1 MYLHKSSSNVSS
13 VIDLSFSDD
22 DLSVEHKKSVG
33 KVAKT
38 GDSHML
44 GISGKDDFDS
54 IKSSNVTSI

>member
-1 MYLHKSSSNVSS
+1 MSS

-33 KVAKT
+33 KVAKN

-44 GISGKDDFDS
+44 GIHVSGKDDFDS

>member
-1 MYLHKSSSNVSS
+1 MSA

-22 DLSVEHKKSVG
+22 DLSIEHEKSKK
-33 KVAKT
+33 KVAKN

>member
-1 MYLHKSSSNVSS
+1 VSS

-33 KVAKT
+33 KVAKN